1 MITVGGGRH
10 EPDGISRVCGRC
22 KCNSN
27 DPRVYGKWVVVV
39 DRELSLCYPCY
50 HNLKSYGKRLRLL
63 KEMKEKKNIQ
73 QVKTEAPDLDN
84 TEELNESINNNEE
97 MRDYDSDENA
107 EDYEELCN
115 QYPIYSSSS
124 SSSSASEKSLPK
136 PKEESG
142 KRPRRP
148 GPEEL
153 NNRTPILQR
162 LRPNPKT
169 RRSILCSDCM
179 TEYVLL

>member
-1 MITVGGGRH
+1 
-10 EPDGISRVCGRC
+10 
-22 KCNSN
+22 
-27 DPRVYGKWVVVV
+27 
-39 DRELSLCYPCY
+39 
-50 HNLKSYGKRLRLL
+50 
-63 KEMKEKKNIQ
+63 
-73 QVKTEAPDLDN
+73 
-84 TEELNESINNNEE
+84 
-97 MRDYDSDENA
+97 MRDYDSDDNA

-162 LRPNPKT
+162 LRPNPKK
-169 RRSILCSDCM
+169 SKKLI
-179 TEYVLL
+179 TEKD